1 MCAANKGVSR
11 TFGSGVSE
19 RPRTGSRPDPNVHES
34 SISDVERADP
44 PACVRGAR
52 SELFA
57 ERLPP
62 RGRQPTPAR
71 AGRARGGCAG
81 GCAGAGGGAAG
92 ACAGAVLLTT
102 CVMAAL
108 EPTLPPWIRERFHPQ
123 VPTGGQ
129 AVTAREGSVAERHR
143 TELVHTYTPN
153 CARTHTTLDFA
164 LFASVLNY

>member
-57 ERLPP
+57 ERLSPRRAAADAGARGAGARRL
-62 RGRQPTPAR
+62 RGRLRGRGRRRGGRVRGRRAAHHVRHGGAGADAAALDPGALPPAGTHGR
-71 AGRARGGCAG
+71 AGGDS
-81 GCAGAGGGAAG
+81 
-92 ACAGAVLLTT
+92 L
-102 CVMAAL
+102 
-108 EPTLPPWIRERFHPQ
+108 
-123 VPTGGQ
+123 
-129 AVTAREGSVAERHR
+129 
-143 TELVHTYTPN
+143 
-153 CARTHTTLDFA
+153 
-164 LFASVLNY
+164 

>member
-1 MCAANKGVSR
+1 MSPKGRGRGRARTRTFTKAASR
-11 TFGSGVSE
+11 T
-19 RPRTGSRPDPNVHES
+19 S
-34 SISDVERADP
+34 SAPIRRR
-44 PACVRGAR
+44 ACVARAR
-52 SELFA
+52 SCSLNVS
-57 ERLPP
+57 LPG
-62 RGRQPTPAR
+62 GRQPTPAR

-129 AVTAREGSVAERHR
+129 AVTAREGSVAERQR

-153 CARTHTTLDFA
+153 CARTHATLDFA